1 VALPFLGCPCASSK
15 LSAILTLVVKPTVM
29 KKLDINWEGINEFL
43 ELTGAERSRRTGI
56 SVETWSRFRNG
67 KRSPKVNRVAEI
79 APAFGLTEVE
89 MFIAL
94 DMLKQEACTA
104 ESTAA

>member
-1 VALPFLGCPCASSK
+1 VGFAISGAALAPPLIISYIDVSRQAYGDEK
-15 LSAILTLVVKPTVM
+15 VRYQL
-29 KKLDINWEGINEFL
+29 EGINEFL

-79 APAFGLTEVE
+79 APAFG
-89 MFIAL
+89 
-94 DMLKQEACTA
+94 
-104 ESTAA
+104 